1 MRLLIATVATL
12 VLSLVLAV
20 TYPDVM
26 IKPGQLSEGHRS
38 LDRDCLRCHA
48 LTQGASAANCL
59 RCHHLVDIGR
69 RTTAGAPLPATG
81 SRKVAFHA
89 SLANTDCMECHTVHA
104 SARHRQEVVFQHD
117 LLAVAD
123 RQNCGACHLR
133 EKPADRLHERLRAG
147 CVSCHNTRGW
157 RPASFDHASL
167 TAASNCLSCHQ
178 QDRPEDELHRQGSG
192 SCGTCHGTRAW
203 RPATFDHARYFRF
216 DANHPADCRVC
227 HTDSRS
233 FAAYTC
239 YGCHEHAPAR
249 IAAEHREEGISNF
262 EDCARCHRSGE
273 GDEAEGRGRWEGRGE
288 EDEDD

>member
-48 LTQGASAANCL
+48 LAQGASAANCL

-123 RQNCGACHLR
+123 RQNCGACH
-133 EKPADRLHERLRAG
+133 
-147 CVSCHNTRGW
+147 
-157 RPASFDHASL
+157 
-167 TAASNCLSCHQ
+167 Q
-178 QDRPEDELHRQGSG
+178 QDRPEDELHRQGSD

-273 GDEAEGRGRWEGRGE
+273 EDEAEGRGRREGRGE
-288 EDEDD
+288 DDEDD